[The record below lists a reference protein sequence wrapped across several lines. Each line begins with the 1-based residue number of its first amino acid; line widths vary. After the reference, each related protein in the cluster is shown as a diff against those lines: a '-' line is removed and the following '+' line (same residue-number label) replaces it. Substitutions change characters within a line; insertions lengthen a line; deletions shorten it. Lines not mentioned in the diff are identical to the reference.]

1 MFLRAN
7 RLRLLKRE
15 RERRSLRWEQ
25 FETLMAGGAPMP
37 EPGFAWA
44 LHYRVTGERESGK
57 RAVSWAIS
65 PAAAPPS
72 ALRQLALVFDWCQD
86 VLSETESRV
95 IAARLQKGIETPG
108 RDNSL
113 ADARS
118 RLLASIALADHNA
131 AASNAG
137 IQDFV
142 QKNWEARIV
151 PALRAGHNA
160 IPREDIYP
168 LYEILHAVR
177 DNLNIDLRESYPAY
191 FKVLPIYHLLSYYPA
206 SFPAPENEFRISA
219 AKGTKQ
225 PDLTDAALS
234 RAAELG
240 MVAFDANAPESQVL
254 QGWLMNDRFL
264 MRGPFGIAYEFL
276 WANPY
281 QPGLSYYHVPLVFHD
296 DMFGRLFVRS
306 DWDDSATWLGYFDG
320 QLQLF
325 RDGRVTIL
333 NPELSREPLD
343 LGEATIFFGG
353 QTRRFVV
360 PHGTDPLE
368 VFDVFVVGLEA
379 TRKYHIEIDDEEM
392 VEARTDPG
400 GILFFPGVRSG
411 AVLRMTIEK

>member
-1 MFLRAN
+1 M
-7 RLRLLKRE
+7 
-15 RERRSLRWEQ
+15 SQ
-25 FETLMAGGAPMP
+25 
-37 EPGFAWA
+37 
-44 LHYRVTGERESGK
+44 
-57 RAVSWAIS
+57 
-65 PAAAPPS
+65 AAAEPTE
-72 ALRQLALVFDWCQD
+72 LRQLALVFDWCQD
-86 VLSETESRV
+86 ILSETESRA
-95 IAARLQKGIETPG
+95 IAARLQKGIEARG
-108 RDNSL
+108 SGGSL
-113 ADARS
+113 ANVRS
-118 RLLASIALADHNA
+118 KLLAAIALADHDP

-160 IPREDIYP
+160 IPREDIQA

-191 FKVLPIYHLLSYYPA
+191 FKGLPIYHLLSYYPA
-206 SFPAPENEFRISA
+206 SYPAPENEFRIPA
-219 AKGTKQ
+219 AKGTNP

-264 MRGPFGIAYEFL
+264 MRGPFGIVYEFL

-296 DMFGRLFVRS
+296 DIFGRLFVRS
-306 DWDDSATWLGYFDG
+306 DWDDSAAWLGYFEG

-325 RDGRVTIL
+325 RDGKATIL

-343 LGEATIFFGG
+343 LGEATIFFGR
-353 QTRRFVV
+353 QARKFVA
-360 PHGTDPLE
+360 PRGTDA
-368 VFDVFVVGLEA
+368 FDVFIVGLEPK
-379 TRKYHIEIDDEEM
+379 RKYHIEIDDEEM
-392 VEARTDPG
+392 FEARTDPG
-400 GILFFPGVRSG
+400 GILYFPGVRGG
-411 AVLRMTIEK
+411 AGLRLTIEK